1 MNTPNQSHL
10 SVAETVL
17 AEVQTIQGTEAA
29 ATEADAVAPDQAD
42 VEATEETGD
51 AVELVEEAPGEESVS
66 KSLSWDDAVRRVP
79 PDIARLMREMRKDYT
94 QKTQQVAEQRREFLR
109 EREALLRGKDAL
121 KDREEVPEYDPFNEE
136 SITARIETEVN
147 RRLRE
152 VLEPMEAEYQT
163 MQAEENYQRFLSE
176 HGDFKTDSALRSE
189 VQHLLEANSSL
200 DLETAYYAAKGKQAR
215 LEAKKTREETS
226 ATRRARKQ
234 AASIGT
240 GAPRKGGRVAK
251 PKAGDLRKMSA
262 ADILAIAQQMH
273 RN

>member
-1 MNTPNQSHL
+1 MNTPNHQ

-17 AEVQTIQGTEAA
+17 AEVQTMQASEAA
-29 ATEADAVAPDQAD
+29 AP
-42 VEATEETGD
+42 EETGEAD
-51 AVELVEEAPGEESVS
+51 QAEAAAPEETGEAVELVEEAPDVAPVS
-66 KSLSWDDAVRRVP
+66 ERLSWDDAVRRVP

-94 QKTQQVAEQRREFLR
+94 QKTQQLSEQKRDFLR
-109 EREALLRGKDAL
+109 EREALLRGKEAL

-176 HGDFKTDSALRSE
+176 HSDFKTDTALRSE

-234 AASIGT
+234 AAAIGT
-240 GAPRKGGRVAK
+240 GAPRKGGRVSK

>member
-1 MNTPNQSHL
+1 
-10 SVAETVL
+10 
-17 AEVQTIQGTEAA
+17 
-29 ATEADAVAPDQAD
+29 
-42 VEATEETGD
+42 
-51 AVELVEEAPGEESVS
+51 
-66 KSLSWDDAVRRVP
+66 
-79 PDIARLMREMRKDYT
+79 
-94 QKTQQVAEQRREFLR
+94 
-109 EREALLRGKDAL
+109 
-121 KDREEVPEYDPFNEE
+121 
-136 SITARIETEVN
+136 
-147 RRLRE
+147 
-152 VLEPMEAEYQT
+152 MEAEYQT
-163 MQAEENYQRFLSE
+163 MQAEENYQRFLSD
-176 HGDFKTDSALRSE
+176 HGDFKTDAALRSE
-189 VQHLLEANSSL
+189 VQHLLEGNSSL